1 MHGLTSIATCML
13 QYVVII
19 YNYIAKSRSVA
30 AYVVSYVEKVIF
42 LIFQYLLQEPSALYF
57 PKPYI
62 TFPR

>member
-19 YNYIAKSRSVA
+19 VYIAKNRSVA
-30 AYVVSYVEKVIF
+30 ACVASYAEKVIF
-42 LIFQYLLQEPSALYF
+42 LIFQYLLQEPSALCF